1 MKYRPFFSS
10 IAFRLPF
17 AILFICGLVAGLSLT
32 AIYGLTRARIEM
44 ASYGSTAFA
53 SLAKAS
59 TTSRQIASLLSTAP
73 FLINTTSPYRLSSES
88 LEVASQIEAL
98 MNSLRSQPPEMFGD
112 LRQRALEL
120 LSTIREETL
129 ALAANADEAQTY
141 KSMAAANIE
150 QLHAQGENAGLN
162 SHLDAEL
169 NRIALSAAASESLLH
184 LGEMRR
190 EFLKA
195 RQSATE
201 IPIHTRGRIGT
212 GDIIATYDRLF
223 ENRKEYL
230 SRIFTIRTTLAR
242 LHTASRELAAAT
254 EAHTARTG
262 MVLNTGFTSTSQT
275 LAYLRGMILAALLLV
290 MALSAFT
297 IYSATRV
304 SKAIMRISEGMHQ
317 LAHGEKDAVTP
328 RFEGRETELHK
339 LVHAFSAFKAS
350 VDRVTKLRGTAQ
362 AAARTIRSTF
372 RSMNEGIAIFDRVG
386 RPITMNRRMVELM
399 QAGASARKLHARFF
413 ASGIRELD
421 PKLFPDGDED
431 SGTLL
436 TPVVVRSRSIG
447 QRVLEISLAR
457 QPGERIVMLAR
468 DITEADRQEANAR
481 RLQRLDGMMELTH
494 QVSHEVGNM
503 IGIITGSLG
512 MLEKSGSMGS
522 KQQRHVA
529 RIRKAA
535 ERGKSLASSMLSIAS
550 QQTLAPVDADVG
562 SLLHGMLDIL
572 EMATGPL
579 CTVRLDLR
587 MPLPPVYLD
596 PALFEQTVLN
606 LCLNAAAAMPAG
618 GEILV
623 GAHSK
628 QDMLAV
634 EVQDKGIGMSPE
646 VADRAFEPYFTT
658 RSNKGGTGLGLAIVY
673 GFVRQSGGQISIHS
687 RFGEGTTVEML
698 FPVIYKR
705 SGEGNRTGALD
716 APQPGPGA

>member
-1 MKYRPFFSS
+1 MG
-10 IAFRLPF
+10 A
-17 AILFICGLVAGLSLT
+17 
-32 AIYGLTRARIEM
+32 
-44 ASYGSTAFA
+44 
-53 SLAKAS
+53 
-59 TTSRQIASLLSTAP
+59 
-73 FLINTTSPYRLSSES
+73 
-88 LEVASQIEAL
+88 
-98 MNSLRSQPPEMFGD
+98 
-112 LRQRALEL
+112 
-120 LSTIREETL
+120 
-129 ALAANADEAQTY
+129 
-141 KSMAAANIE
+141 
-150 QLHAQGENAGLN
+150 
-162 SHLDAEL
+162 
-169 NRIALSAAASESLLH
+169 
-184 LGEMRR
+184 
-190 EFLKA
+190 
-195 RQSATE
+195 
-201 IPIHTRGRIGT
+201 

-230 SRIFTIRTTLAR
+230 SRMFTIRTILTR

-290 MALSAFT
+290 MALSAFA

-317 LAHGEKDAVTP
+317 LAHGEKNAVAP

-339 LVHAFSAFKAS
+339 LVHAFAAFKAS

-372 RSMNEGIAIFDRVG
+372 RSMNEGIAIFDSVG
-386 RPITMNRRMVELM
+386 RPITMNRRIIELM

-413 ASGIRELD
+413 ASGIKELD
-421 PKLFPDGDED
+421 PKLFPDGEED

-481 RLQRLDGMMELTH
+481 RLQRLDGMIELTH

-512 MLEKSGSMGS
+512 MLEKSGALGS
-522 KQQRHVA
+522 KQQRHLE

-587 MPLPPVYLD
+587 KPLPPVYLD
-596 PALFEQTVLN
+596 PAPFEQAVLN
-606 LCLNAAAAMPAG
+606 LCLNAAAAMPGG

-623 GAHSK
+623 GAHPR
-628 QDMLAV
+628 QNMLV
-634 EVQDKGIGMSPE
+634 VDVKDKGIGMTPE
-646 VADRAFEPYFTT
+646 VADHAVEPYFTT
-658 RSNKGGTGLGLAIVY
+658 RPNQGGTGLGLAIVY

-687 RFGEGTTVEML
+687 RFGEGTRVEML
-698 FPVIYKR
+698 FPVTYNR
-705 SGEGNRTGALD
+705 SGEGDRTGTLD
-716 APQPGPGA
+716 PPQPSPGS